1 MNFSFIYL
9 LLGTLLSAGAYAAS
23 SSYRLAEQ
31 QDIDSTENLKADFQS
46 PLVKKV
52 LETLMTQREDEN
64 VAAFL
69 QAIHEFQ
76 SMEVTDQ
83 SLIQSEVD
91 REMNEMRVVMAAF
104 QSLPEEVRIQIAQKY
119 QKYLIFIIPLVL
131 IVLLFLCCCRRR

>member
-1 MNFSFIYL
+1 MNFSFICL
-9 LLGTLLSAGAYAAS
+9 LLGTILSTGAYAAS

-31 QDIDSTENLKADFQS
+31 QDIDSTENLKAQFQS

-76 SMEVTDQ
+76 SMEVTEQ

-91 REMNEMRVVMAAF
+91 REMNEMRVLMAAF
-104 QSLPEEVRIQIAQKY
+104 QSLPEEVRIQIAKKY
-119 QKYLIFIIPLVL
+119 KTYLMIGIPVIGVII
-131 IVLLFLCCCRRR
+131 LLYFCCKKK